1 VSLSA
6 FVFQQM
12 AIVAVHCAK
21 TLAIAASGS
30 ELLRACVRLLLP
42 ALIQYVAKMV
52 PRVDEGTV
60 SEQQA
65 ISIDE
70 VWKTFATLVSLA
82 KDEQRQYQ
90 YPRIWFNTT

>member
-1 VSLSA
+1 MRVA
-6 FVFQQM
+6 ERFCVQQM

-30 ELLRACVRLLLP
+30 ELLRACIRLLLP

-52 PRVDEGTV
+52 PRVDDGTV

-82 KDEQRQYQ
+82 KEEQRQYQ
-90 YPRIWFNTT
+90 YPRIWFK

>member
-1 VSLSA
+1 
-6 FVFQQM
+6 
-12 AIVAVHCAK
+12 
-21 TLAIAASGS
+21 
-30 ELLRACVRLLLP
+30 
-42 ALIQYVAKMV
+42 
-52 PRVDEGTV
+52 VDEGTV